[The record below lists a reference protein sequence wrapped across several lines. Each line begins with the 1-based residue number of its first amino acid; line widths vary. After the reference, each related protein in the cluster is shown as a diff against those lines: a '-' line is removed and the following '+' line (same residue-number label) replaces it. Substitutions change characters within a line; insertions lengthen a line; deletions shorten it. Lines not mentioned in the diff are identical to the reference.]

1 MKTNLICLQQE
12 GFVEIRQ
19 KREIQPRKLDSKMDF
34 QISRFSSQ
42 TFLIHQKKEEIV
54 STNNF
59 K

>member
-42 TFLIHQKKEEIV
+42 TSFDSPKDGRDSFHK
-54 STNNF
+54 
-59 K
+59 